1 MKIFVTGGTGFIG
14 THLIKRLAET
24 EHELVCLARKT
35 SDQSTLKK
43 LGVNIAPG
51 DVTDKASLLRGMQG
65 CDWVANLAN
74 LFLLWVPDEQLYTD
88 VNVEGT
94 RNVMEAALET
104 GISKVVHVS
113 TVAVWGE
120 TDKTGWPISE
130 KTPIGAHKA
139 SKYAQT
145 KYEGEQIAWHLGNEH
160 GLPLVMVYPTA
171 VIGPDDPKATG
182 RYIRNVVRRRMPAQ
196 VLTEAPFCFV
206 YVGDVCK
213 AILRALETEDNIGEK
228 YLVSGANMTWGEI
241 NRLICDIA
249 GVSLPPLR
257 LPDAV
262 TSFSARLLTGLAN
275 LTKHPPLL
283 DLSVDQVALMK
294 QGFVIDASKAE
305 RELGLRY
312 TPIRQALE
320 EAIASF

>member
-1 MKIFVTGGTGFIG
+1 MKILVTGGTGFIG
-14 THLIKRLAET
+14 THLVRCLAET
-24 EHELVCLARKT
+24 DHELVCLARRT
-35 SDQSTLKK
+35 SDLSSLKE
-43 LGVNIAPG
+43 LGVTIALG

-74 LFLLWVPDEQLYTD
+74 LFLFWVPDEQLYTD
-88 VNVEGT
+88 INIEGT

-113 TVAVWGE
+113 TAAVWGE
-120 TDKTGWPISE
+120 TDKADWPISE
-130 KTPIGAHKA
+130 ETPVGAHKA
-139 SKYAQT
+139 SQYAQT
-145 KYEGEQIAWHLGNEH
+145 KYEGERLAWRFYEEH
-160 GLPLVMVYPTA
+160 GLPLIMIYPTA
-171 VIGPDDPKATG
+171 VVGPDDPKATG
-182 RYIRNVVRRRMPAQ
+182 RYIRNVARHRMPAQ
-196 VLTEAPFCFV
+196 VLTDAPFCFV
-206 YVGDVCK
+206 HVGDVCE
-213 AILRALETEDNIGEK
+213 AILRALEKEDNIGEK
-228 YLVSGANMTWGEI
+228 YLVSGANLTWGEV

-262 TSFSARLLTGLAN
+262 TVFSAKLLTGLAN
-275 LTKHPPLL
+275 LVKRPPLL

-312 TPIRQALE
+312 TPIRQALQ
-320 EAIASF
+320 EAIASL

>member
-1 MKIFVTGGTGFIG
+1 MRIFVTGGTGFIG
-14 THLIKRLAET
+14 SHLVKCLAET

-35 SDQSTLKK
+35 SNVSALEDS
-43 LGVNIAPG
+43 GVTIAFG
-51 DVTDKASLLRGMQG
+51 DVTDKDSLRKGMQG

-74 LFLLWVPDEQLYTD
+74 LFLFWVSDEQVYDD

-113 TVAVWGE
+113 TGAVWGNAE
-120 TDKTGWPISE
+120 WPISE
-130 KTPIGAHKA
+130 VTPLGVQRA

-145 KYEGEQIAWHLGNEH
+145 KYEGERIAWRFYEEH
-160 GLPLVMVYPTA
+160 GLPLVMIYPSA
-171 VIGPDDPKATG
+171 VVGPDDPKAAG
-182 RYIRNVVRRRMPAQ
+182 RYVKNIARHRMPAQ
-196 VLTEAPFCFV
+196 VLTDTPFPFV

-213 AILRALETEDNIGEK
+213 AILGALEKEGNIGEK
-228 YLVSGANMTWGEI
+228 YLVSSANLTWGEL
-241 NRLICDIA
+241 NRMICDIA
-249 GVSLPPLR
+249 GVPLPPFR

-262 TSFSARLLTGLAN
+262 TRFNAKLLTGIAD
-275 LTKHPPLL
+275 LTKRPPWL
-283 DLSVDQVALMK
+283 DLSVDQVALMR
-294 QGFVIDASKAE
+294 QGFVVDGSKAE
-305 RELGLRY
+305 RELGFSY